1 MKRSILIAALCCA
14 LPSLAGA
21 GAFAQDRPLT
31 AKDLATLD
39 RVSDPRVSPDG
50 HYVVYDVRTVNYAE
64 NKAVHS
70 LWLANL
76 EKGDAPHRLALS
88 VGGATTPRWSPD
100 GHWIYFLSDRV
111 GGTQVW
117 RGDVSG
123 VQAMQVTKLPLDVG
137 SFRIAPDTKHLIVSV
152 AVFPDCADLACTK
165 ARQDGKAA
173 AKATGVLFDK
183 LFIRHWDEWA
193 DGTRNALWVVPL
205 DGQGIASGAPVPLM
219 KDFDGDCPTKPFGGD
234 EDYAI
239 APDGASVVFS
249 ARVAG
254 RSEPWSTNFDLFRVP
269 FDGSKAAENL
279 TPGNPAWDAGP
290 IFSPDGT
297 KLAWRAMKR
306 PGFEA
311 DRFAITVRDL
321 KTGATHEVAPGWDR
335 SADSLAW
342 STDGKTLYAT
352 ADDIGQTRIFAVD
365 AASGAVKPVTG
376 DGHVAAF
383 DPGRNGIVYA
393 QSALASPD
401 ELYAIGPAGGQPKQI
416 THQDAGQLA
425 GIGFGAYEQFA
436 FSGWNG
442 ETVHGYVVKPFG
454 YRNGEKYPIAL
465 MIHGGPQSAFAN
477 LFHYRWNAET
487 LAGAGFAVVMIDFH
501 GTPGYGQAFTDAI
514 SQHWGDRPL
523 EDLKKGWAFALGKY
537 AFLDGTRA
545 CALGGSYGGFMVN
558 WIAGN
563 WKEPFK
569 CLVDHDGLFDNRMM
583 AYATEE
589 LWFSEWE
596 NAGLPWEHPE
606 NFERFNPV
614 NHVSNWSVPE
624 LVIHGGRDF
633 RIPDEQGIGT
643 FTALQRKGVPSEFLF
658 FPQENHWV
666 LKPLNSV
673 QWYDTVIDWLRR
685 WTAK

>member
-1 MKRSILIAALCCA
+1 MKRSILFAALCCA
-14 LPSLAGA
+14 LPCVAGA
-21 GAFAQDRPLT
+21 GALADQRSFT

-39 RVSDPRVSPDG
+39 RVSDPHVSPDG
-50 HYVVYDVRTVNYAE
+50 RYVVYDVRTVDYAE
-64 NKAVHS
+64 NRSAHS
-70 LWLANL
+70 LWIADLQ
-76 EKGDAPHRLALS
+76 KGGASRRLPMS
-88 VGGATTPRWSPD
+88 DGGATTPRWSPD
-100 GHWIYFLSDRV
+100 GQWIYFTSDRA
-111 GGTQVW
+111 GGTQLW
-117 RGDVSG
+117 KTDLSG
-123 VQAMQVTKLPLDVG
+123 AKATQVTKLPLDIG
-137 SFRIAPDTKHLIVSV
+137 SFRIAPDGKHLIVSV

-165 ARQDGKAA
+165 ARQDAKAA
-173 AKATGVLFDK
+173 SKATGVLYDK

-193 DGTRNALWVVPL
+193 DGTRNALWVTAL
-205 DGQGIASGAPVPLM
+205 DGQGVATGTPVPLM
-219 KDFDGDCPTKPFGGD
+219 KGFDGDVPAKPFGGD

-239 APDGASVVFS
+239 APDGGSVVFS
-249 ARVAG
+249 ARIAG
-254 RSEPWSTNFDLFRVP
+254 RSEPWSTNFDIFRVP
-269 FDGSKAAENL
+269 LDAAKPPENL
-279 TPGNPAWDAGP
+279 TPNNPAWDAGP
-290 IFSPDGT
+290 VFSPDGT

-311 DRFAITVRDL
+311 DRFGIMVRDL
-321 KTGATHEVAPGWDR
+321 KTGATHEIAPGWDR
-335 SADSLAW
+335 SADNLAW
-342 STDGKTLYAT
+342 SPDGKTLYTT

-365 AASGAVKPVTG
+365 AANSDVKALTG

-383 DPGRNGIVYA
+383 DVGPKGIVYA
-393 QSALASPD
+393 RSALDAPD
-401 ELYAIGPAGGQPKQI
+401 QLYAIGPAGGQPNQI
-416 THQDAGQLA
+416 TRQNDTQLA

-442 ETVHGYVVKPFG
+442 ETVHGYVVKPLG
-454 YRNGEKYPIAL
+454 YRNGEKYPVAL
-465 MIHGGPQSAFAN
+465 MIHGGPQSAFGN
-477 LFHYRWNAET
+477 FFHYRWNAQT

-523 EDLKKGWAFALGKY
+523 EDLKKGWAFVLGRY
-537 AFLDGTRA
+537 AFLDATRA

-583 AYATEE
+583 AYSTEE

-596 NAGLPWEHPE
+596 NGGLPWEHPE

-614 NHVSNWSVPE
+614 NHVANWSVPE

-633 RIPDEQGIGT
+633 RIPDEQGIAT
-643 FTALQRKGVPSEFLF
+643 FTALQRKGVPSEFLLY
-658 FPQENHWV
+658 PQENHWV
-666 LKPLNSV
+666 LKPQNSV
-673 QWYDTVIDWLRR
+673 EWYDTVIAWLRR